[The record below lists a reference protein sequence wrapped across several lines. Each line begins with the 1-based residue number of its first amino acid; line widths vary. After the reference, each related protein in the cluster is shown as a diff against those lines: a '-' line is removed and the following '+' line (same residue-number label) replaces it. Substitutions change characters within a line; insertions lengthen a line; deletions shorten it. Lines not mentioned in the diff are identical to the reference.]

1 VAVFHLE
8 CLELQTRGAIMWFE
22 PPGNQVTT
30 MQETI
35 QTRFEESM
43 SAVRDASQRLAD
55 RIAEAAQIIIDSYTA
70 GGGLYVFGNGGSAAD
85 AQHIACELVGRFLK
99 ERRALRAQALT
110 TDSSILTAVSNDYEI
125 DRIFSR
131 QLEAAG
137 RPGDVAIGISTSG
150 DSANV
155 LAALRTAREMGMKTI
170 ALTGPG
176 GGQSAQL
183 ADVLIDAG
191 RGDSQTPRIQE
202 AHAVIYHILCE
213 LVEEAFVEKA

>member
-1 VAVFHLE
+1 
-8 CLELQTRGAIMWFE
+8 
-22 PPGNQVTT
+22 

-35 QTRFEESM
+35 RTRFEESL
-43 SAVRDASQRLAD
+43 SAVRDASQRLVEKV
-55 RIAEAAQIIIDSYTA
+55 AEAAKVIINCYAED
-70 GGGLYVFGNGGSAAD
+70 GGVYVFGNGGSAAD

-131 QLEAAG
+131 QLEAAA
-137 RPGDVAIGISTSG
+137 RPGDVAVGISTSG
-150 DSANV
+150 NSANV
-155 LAALRTAREMGMKTI
+155 VSALRTARMLGMKTI

-176 GGQSAQL
+176 GGQAAGL

-191 RGDSQTPRIQE
+191 TADSQTPRIQE

-213 LVEEAFVEKA
+213 LVEEAFVEEA